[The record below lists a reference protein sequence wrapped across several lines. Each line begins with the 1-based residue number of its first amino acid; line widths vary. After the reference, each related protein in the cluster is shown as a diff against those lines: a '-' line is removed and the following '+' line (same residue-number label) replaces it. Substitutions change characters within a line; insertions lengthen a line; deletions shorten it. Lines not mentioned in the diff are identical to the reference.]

1 MTRETAHYA
10 KNLFS
15 KLAPMWPAATS
26 HAGILLRGIYPAGE
40 QGFLQAPLE
49 PQYEE
54 GFPFGP
60 FKADFCLAGGEQVIL
75 FSWGLDSQ
83 DYPIEWSKDLV
94 LP

>member
-1 MTRETAHYA
+1 MQKTYLVNSRRCDLRPPRTLA
-10 KNLFS
+10 FS
-15 KLAPMWPAATS
+15 CGAFTP
-26 HAGILLRGIYPAGE
+26 
-40 QGFLQAPLE
+40 QGFQGVLQAPLE

-83 DYPIEWSKDLV
+83 DYPIE
-94 LP
+94 